1 MILQH
6 YRLTSYFGT
15 VTLKA
20 LFLSATGLEV
30 SEPAFEETNGP
41 ENMLES
47 SLKLK
52 FSVDALGGYLPSGYP
67 TAKINGNE
75 GL

>member
-1 MILQH
+1 MTLQL
-6 YRLTSYFGT
+6 YPLTSYFGT
-15 VTLKA
+15 VTLKL
-20 LFLSATGLEV
+20 LFLSVMDLEA

-41 ENMLES
+41 ENMLER

-67 TAKINGNE
+67 IAKINGNE
-75 GL
+75 VL

>member
-1 MILQH
+1 M
-6 YRLTSYFGT
+6 
-15 VTLKA
+15 
-20 LFLSATGLEV
+20 GLEV